1 MDANALAPGNA
12 CALTPRARPGYSPR
26 VALDLVVRGGT
37 VITPEGVGAW
47 DVGIQGERIA
57 VLALPGTLP
66 TDGAQILD
74 ASGRIVSPGGVEPPT
89 HPGHGGRAR
98 AGARAASR
106 HRTSTSPSS
115 GREPAS
121 PRPSRSA
128 RSAGPGAPTS
138 TTAFT
143 SPSAGPCRSP
153 SSPRCGRRSRPDSP
167 ASRSVRAT
175 SC

>member
-74 ASGRIVSPGGVEPPT
+74 ASGRIVSPGG
-89 HPGHGGRAR
+89 GGPHAH
-98 AGARAASR
+98 RAAGVR
-106 HRTSTSPSS
+106 L
-115 GREPAS
+115 
-121 PRPSRSA
+121 
-128 RSAGPGAPTS
+128 
-138 TTAFT
+138 
-143 SPSAGPCRSP
+143 
-153 SSPRCGRRSRPDSP
+153 
-167 ASRSVRAT
+167 ASRGGVGPPPPLAHAIRTRPAEPGLT
-175 SC
+175 LGPEDDTRGMACGGTTTH

>member
-26 VALDLVVRGGT
+26 VDLVLVVRGVT

-74 ASGRIVSPGGVEPPT
+74 ASGRIVSPGGVEPHT
-89 HPGHGGRAR
+89 HLAHAI
-98 AGARAASR
+98 
-106 HRTSTSPSS
+106 RT
-115 GREPAS
+115 
-121 PRPSRSA
+121 
-128 RSAGPGAPTS
+128 
-138 TTAFT
+138 
-143 SPSAGPCRSP
+143 
-153 SSPRCGRRSRPDSP
+153 RPDEPGLTLGPEDDTRGIAGGGKSTQIDF
-167 ASRSVRAT
+167 R
-175 SC
+175 